1 MSWRRC
7 VRGTAAGLLLAL
19 ASCAAVAPPREA
31 AVVAD
36 IPPPAP
42 DARLVPVLA
51 AEGLKHLR
59 ENRLD
64 EASRIFNAGLKL
76 VPDSA
81 QMHFLNG
88 FTYHLMYLRGGE
100 AMREL
105 AAIGYELALDADP
118 SHYHAAL
125 QLGRLELHARRPG
138 KAQAAFRRAVAIDS
152 QEGAPYLGLAS
163 ASYQARDLPAARAAI
178 ESALPRL
185 QQSAEAERAAAL
197 IHAALGDEKAA
208 RAALTRYA
216 ALEPAAGPALE
227 RRVGQWR
234 AWHAVA
240 TPEER
245 IALAAAPPEPLR
257 LAQASAAATPAAT
270 LPREPALPDWS
281 DCGTAAAPTF
291 SGSASVSGADETTPI
306 AALPPSCKGAGL
318 PRMAVLEIAI
328 VRTEDEASTSHGINL
343 LNGLSYVLNQSR
355 AVTDV
360 LATVS
365 GAPAAPQ
372 TRTTTITRTRDA
384 GLPTSGIQY
393 SLNIANASDSRNEVL
408 ARPSLVALDRRPST
422 FFSGKNLTLGIA
434 GQAGGSSAFTDK
446 PIGVSL
452 SVTPTFIDA
461 DTMLVAVRA
470 ARSFIEE
477 VDFSVAFPQS
487 LQASRNSVA
496 ANVVLKFGQTLIL
509 SGLTEQEVERVVNGV
524 PVLQDIPVLQYFFRA
539 KTSQTFTR
547 SVLVVLTPRRPELE
561 AEPVK
566 LEDAHGGAR
575 RHARENRLWL
585 QFRSGDLRNDEWT
598 RPQRLQSL
606 LQQLGELLYF

>member
-1 MSWRRC
+1 MSWGRY
-7 VRGTAAGLLLAL
+7 VRGAAAGLLLAL
-19 ASCAAVAPPREA
+19 AGCATVTPREA
-31 AVVAD
+31 AVVAHV
-36 IPPPAP
+36 PPPAP
-42 DARLVPVLA
+42 DARVVPVLA

-81 QMHFLNG
+81 QLHFLNG

-105 AAIGYELALDADP
+105 AAIGYELALAADP

-125 QLGRLELHARRPG
+125 QLGRLELQARRPD
-138 KAQAAFRRAVAIDS
+138 KAQA
-152 QEGAPYLGLAS
+152 
-163 ASYQARDLPAARAAI
+163 
-178 ESALPRL
+178 
-185 QQSAEAERAAAL
+185 
-197 IHAALGDEKAA
+197 
-208 RAALTRYA
+208 T
-216 ALEPAAGPALE
+216 
-227 RRVGQWR
+227 
-234 AWHAVA
+234 
-240 TPEER
+240 
-245 IALAAAPPEPLR
+245 
-257 LAQASAAATPAAT
+257 
-270 LPREPALPDWS
+270 
-281 DCGTAAAPTF
+281 
-291 SGSASVSGADETTPI
+291 
-306 AALPPSCKGAGL
+306 
-318 PRMAVLEIAI
+318 
-328 VRTEDEASTSHGINL
+328 STSHGINL

-360 LATVS
+360 LATVA
-365 GAPAAPQ
+365 GATAAPQ
-372 TRTTTITRTRDA
+372 TRTTTITRTRGA
-384 GLPTSGIQY
+384 GLPASGIQY

-434 GQAGGSSAFTDK
+434 GQAGGSSAFADK

-487 LQASRNSVA
+487 LQASRNSVS

-509 SGLTEQEVERVVNGV
+509 SGLTEQEVERAVSGV
-524 PVLQDIPVLQYFFRA
+524 PVLQEIPVLQYFFRA
-539 KTSQTFTR
+539 KTSQRFTR
-547 SVLVVLTPRRPELE
+547 SVLVVLTPRRPVLE
-561 AEPVK
+561 AEPVR
-566 LEDAHGGAR
+566 LEEALDGAR
-575 RHARENRLWL
+575 RHARENGLWL

-598 RPQRLQSL
+598 RPPRLQSL
-606 LQQLGELLYF
+606 LRQLGELLYF